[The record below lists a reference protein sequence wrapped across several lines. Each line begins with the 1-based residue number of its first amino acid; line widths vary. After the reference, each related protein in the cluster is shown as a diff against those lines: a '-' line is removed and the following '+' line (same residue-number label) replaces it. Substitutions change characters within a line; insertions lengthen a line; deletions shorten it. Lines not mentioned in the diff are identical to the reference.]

1 MANMTL
7 KNTISVKN
15 RSAGR
20 VVYSIPDLGIRRDF
34 SPGEVKRLSR
44 EELESLSYIP
54 GGQNILN
61 KYLFISNQDVVEEL
75 SVPTEPEYYMSE
87 QEIKDLIL
95 TGSQDAWLDA
105 LDFAPVGVI
114 DLIKKFSV
122 ELPLTDMNKIASLK
136 AKTGFDAKKAIEMT
150 APEATEEE
158 VAQLAKP
165 ATRRRTS
172 GTKSAQKTRRTTKAT
187 AE

>member
-1 MANMTL
+1 MQNAVL
-7 KNTISVKN
+7 KNNINVKN

-34 SPGEVKRLSR
+34 APGEVKRLSR
-44 EELESLSYIP
+44 EELEALSYIA
-54 GGQNILN
+54 GGQNLLN

-122 ELPLTDMNKIASLK
+122 ELPIADRNKIASLK
-136 AKTGFDAKKAIEMT
+136 EKTGFDAAKAIENT
-150 APEATEEE
+150 APDTPEEE
-158 VAQLAKP
+158 AAAKAKP

-172 GTKSAQKTRRTTKAT
+172 GTKTGQKTRRTTKAT